1 MKINVKLFAALREEL
16 DKREF
21 TQELP
26 QGATLGTLVERVGS
40 QYPVVRLHLPS
51 LHFAVNHKYTTLEAV
66 LQEGDEVAFLPP
78 VGGG

>member
-1 MKINVKLFAALREEL
+1 LKIRVKFFAALREDL

-21 TQELP
+21 VQELP
-26 QGATLGTLVERVGS
+26 QGATLGTLVEQFSV
-40 QYPVVRLHLPS
+40 QYPVVGAHLPS
-51 LHFAVNHKYTTLEAV
+51 LHFAVNHKYAPLEAV

>member
-21 TQELP
+21 VQELP
-26 QGATLGTLVERVGS
+26 QGATLGSLVERVGS
-40 QYPVVRLHLPS
+40 KYPVVRAHLSS

>member
-21 TQELP
+21 IHELP
-26 QGATLGTLVERVGS
+26 QGATLGSLVEQLGA
-40 QYPVVRLHLPS
+40 QYPVVRTHLPS
-51 LHFAVNHKYTTLEAV
+51 LHFAVNHKYTTLETV